1 MALGTRVAIVRI
13 RWPVGRAEHRHVAR
27 DDGRLLRCGTSA
39 GLMPASGG
47 AAYSALKIKRHF
59 GGRSGPS

>member
-27 DDGRLLRCGTSA
+27 DDGRLLSCGTSA
-39 GLMPASGG
+39 GLMPASGSPV
-47 AAYSALKIKRHF
+47 YSVLKIE
-59 GGRSGPS
+59 